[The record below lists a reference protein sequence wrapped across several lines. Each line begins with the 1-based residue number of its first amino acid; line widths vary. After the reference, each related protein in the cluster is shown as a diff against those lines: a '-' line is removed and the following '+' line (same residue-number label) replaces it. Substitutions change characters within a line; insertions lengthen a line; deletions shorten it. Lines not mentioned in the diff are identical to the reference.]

1 MPYLSYLSVFCPA
14 APTENTSIYDPT
26 LLESRTRA
34 WVPRVVQGLPGYVA
48 VGCAIGSPVSFLRS
62 LIRRDFC
69 VRLRYFCL
77 PLVYFFPVSTPLL
90 PLSIYS
96 VRTIKYLQ
104 KKKKK
109 KVKKNPRKSAKK
121 VAKATVQ
128 DRHKRTISRNLLQSE
143 SGT

>member
-1 MPYLSYLSVFCPA
+1 MQYLSYLSVFCPA

-48 VGCAIGSPVSFLRS
+48 VGCAIGSPFLSYVLLFVAISVFISVTFAS
-62 LIRRDFC
+62 LLFI
-69 VRLRYFCL
+69 
-77 PLVYFFPVSTPLL
+77 FFPVSTPLL

-96 VRTIKYLQ
+96 ARTIKYLQ
-104 KKKKK
+104 KK